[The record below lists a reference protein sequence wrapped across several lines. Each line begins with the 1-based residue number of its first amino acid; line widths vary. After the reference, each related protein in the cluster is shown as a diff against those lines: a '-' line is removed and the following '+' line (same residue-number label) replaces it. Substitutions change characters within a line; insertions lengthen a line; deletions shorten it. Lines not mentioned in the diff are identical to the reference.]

1 MSLEKLEIC
10 DIGDVIEREKLRFE
24 LEFTGNWFIDA
35 GILGF
40 VNLMEE
46 IYGWDLE
53 ELQER
58 ILKEPEVVYYGYF
71 PLAYFY
77 NLLDSKKKDEAKYKE
92 LKEKAIEFIEKN
104 KSLGRGLLDK
114 IWWEHIAEVFRETW
128 VNKQIEGAKKENK
141 LKLNPEEAKVKLNE
155 IWSEIQKIKNE
166 NELKKYLDEKSKEIG
181 YYLDKKKHV
190 IRIPV
195 DSGFYKN
202 FLFFNNSKNILGQ
215 LVDLKNLI
223 EGNINYSEYLS
234 KLDKTLNKF
243 LPSEEEFPNISYTE
257 FKVSPLL
264 KDKRFLFV
272 YLLNFTNSFNNFGAG
287 NYFFYAPDLNFAYK
301 INKELRIKLKKIKS
315 NEQKSKIDILK
326 VTWESILDSIFETE
340 SLWILENMFIVYY
353 KRIENQELVNVEYF
367 GVSKLQATFILD
379 DSIRENLNYYLKVDE
394 KDYLWLIE
402 VFTKNKPL
410 LPIINRYIHLRLK
423 DANANIPKFGKR
435 KLLYPVLV
443 DAKIR
448 EICSKKGYEE
458 RIFDDSFF
466 DRFKRT
472 VEEVKEE
479 FKHANL
485 ISKSFSNL
493 IDPNGAEKYAKTLF
507 EFVRRSQKFGFVNLM
522 LKILNQ
528 KREDADKTK
537 DIMYVM
543 NYLFEKV
550 LNNEVSWRNFAVV
563 FVVALLVGFEGGES
577 DGDLDSEN
585 R

>member
-1 MSLEKLEIC
+1 
-10 DIGDVIEREKLRFE
+10 
-24 LEFTGNWFIDA
+24 
-35 GILGF
+35 
-40 VNLMEE
+40 
-46 IYGWDLE
+46 
-53 ELQER
+53 
-58 ILKEPEVVYYGYF
+58 
-71 PLAYFY
+71 
-77 NLLDSKKKDEAKYKE
+77 
-92 LKEKAIEFIEKN
+92 
-104 KSLGRGLLDK
+104 
-114 IWWEHIAEVFRETW
+114 
-128 VNKQIEGAKKENK
+128 
-141 LKLNPEEAKVKLNE
+141 
-155 IWSEIQKIKNE
+155 
-166 NELKKYLDEKSKEIG
+166 
-181 YYLDKKKHV
+181 
-190 IRIPV
+190 
-195 DSGFYKN
+195 GFYKN

-394 KDYLWLIE
+394 KDYVWLIE

-528 KREDADKTK
+528 KREDTDKIK